1 MSLRRSWLKNF
12 VTQEFQID
20 WDAIEIE
27 PRWDEEGQQEVPL
40 EIGMFGRLGLT
51 DEDDREPR
59 EREEAFA
66 GRSSVNDGSQ
76 NINVDA
82 AMPCEDLFPDQR
94 ILVSDRRN
102 PIMKIGSLYK
112 DMKEFRIA
120 MRQYAINN
128 EFELGIESSAPFRY
142 RGYYKGGDCPWRIHA
157 RPEVIG
163 LATII
168 VSSCLCFDRLLVNV

>member
-40 EIGMFGRLGLT
+40 EIGMVGRLGLT

-142 RGYYKGGDCPWRIHA
+142 RGYCKGGDCPWRIHA